1 MKSILRLSLLLGIL
15 SPAAELAAAVPS
27 PDRICGPFPILSVPY
42 LSDGALDCETL
53 VREAEFVAECGV
65 NGFIWA
71 QSNDAIDLLTVEE
84 RKTSFDALA
93 KAVEGKDTIVALG
106 CQGRD
111 TAEMEALARHVEHL
125 AAKHPSV
132 MLAIVSRPPHDARTQ
147 DDICRYY
154 RALAKIAKRPVIIQ
168 TYTSEK
174 VPIPDASLLV
184 RLAREYPEVYGW
196 IKEETGG
203 EDANERMLAETSAPE
218 IKTVFSAWGSYGWLD
233 QHRRFGTHG
242 VVSERACY
250 ADVLMHIWRALE
262 AGDSKRANVIF
273 AQYLFMMNLKETVPG
288 GHLRG
293 FNLYVLKKRGIFRNF
308 ISREYADKENTPG
321 RWKLA
326 ERTFTPGEIAQ
337 IEDRL
342 ECLAP
347 YFGKP
352 GRQAR

>member
-1 MKSILRLSLLLGIL
+1 MKNFLKFACLVMTATAVVQVN
-15 SPAAELAAAVPS
+15 AAI
-27 PDRICGPFPILSVPY
+27 PDFVKICGPYPILSVPY
-42 LSDGALDCETL
+42 HLDGGLDTLTL
-53 VREAEFVAECGV
+53 VKEAEFVAKCGV

-84 RKTSFDALA
+84 RKTSFDALS
-93 KAVEGKDTIVALG
+93 KAFEGKDTIVALG

-111 TAEMEALARHVEHL
+111 TAEMEELARHVEHL
-125 AAKHPSV
+125 AIKHPSV
-132 MLAIVSRPPHDARTQ
+132 RLAIVSRPPHDARTQ

-154 RALAKIAKRPVIIQ
+154 QALAKIAKRPVIIQ

-174 VPIPDASLLV
+174 VPIPDAALLV

-203 EDANERMLAETSAPE
+203 EDANERMLAQTSASE

-233 QHRRFGTHG
+233 QYRRFGTRG

-262 AGDSKRANVIF
+262 AGDTKRANAIF
-273 AQYLFMMNLKETVPG
+273 AQYLFVMNLKETVPG

-293 FNLYVLKKRGIFRNF
+293 FNLYVLKKRGIFHNF
-308 ISREYADKENTPG
+308 ISRDYTDKEKTPG
-321 RWKLA
+321 KWKLT
-326 ERTFTPGEIAQ
+326 ERIFTSAEIAQ

-347 YFGKP
+347 YFGKT
-352 GRQAR
+352 GGQTR